1 MALGDGLKVDD
12 AFGRDLLEHGHGVEV
27 GVDGLELDLV
37 VDGRGGDA
45 EDLDG
50 PAVGF
55 GCDLLAL
62 AMVESALI
70 LKASVGRLREVV
82 IREGNS
88 TYLLNPT

>member
-1 MALGDGLKVDD
+1 MVLGDGLEVHDPL
-12 AFGRDLLEHGHGVEV
+12 GRDLLEHGHRVEV

-50 PAVGF
+50 AAVGF

-70 LKASVGRLREVV
+70 LEAFAGRLREVV